1 MSLELLV
8 QNSMRMLPESHGGCR
23 DERIAKFK
31 KGGPE

>member
-23 DERIAKFK
+23 DERIANFK